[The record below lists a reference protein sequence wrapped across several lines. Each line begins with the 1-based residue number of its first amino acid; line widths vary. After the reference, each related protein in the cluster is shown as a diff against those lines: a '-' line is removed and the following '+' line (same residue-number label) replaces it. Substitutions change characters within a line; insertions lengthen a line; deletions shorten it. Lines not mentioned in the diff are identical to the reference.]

1 TPGATTPT
9 DVGDEPAD
17 LANLAA
23 TGPTT
28 AGGTPTE
35 AVIESVAVT
44 EAGTAPA
51 PGSTNTPEKKAAGP
65 AARKAAKAAEEET
78 S

>member
-1 TPGATTPT
+1 M
-9 DVGDEPAD
+9 
-17 LANLAA
+17 AA

-35 AVIESVAVT
+35 AVLESVAVT

-51 PGSTNTPEKKAAGP
+51 PGSTSIPQKKKAAE
-65 AARKAAKAAEEET
+65 AAEEET